1 MKNNI
6 FTFFV
11 LSIVAASCSSQ
22 KYSRTANTVDDVY
35 FVPGNEQ
42 FVFAEVHSNNNSEDN
57 NQGFSFDNSPATAN
71 PNSSNRDR
79 YSYSNNT
86 NEVQETPSGF
96 EHELFNESPRNI
108 NVYNNFNSFD
118 PFWNPAFAMNG
129 RMSRSM
135 FWNYYAY
142 NSFSPWNRPGFQ
154 ISYSPNWGWN
164 IGLNYGMPM
173 WNNPWGMNNMMWG
186 NPYGMNYMMWNNPW
200 GMNNMMWGNPFY
212 DPFCPWGGMYGNN
225 WGWGGMQ
232 VPISNGGFSSWNTN
246 KTNRLNSNFAPR
258 RSGNSANP
266 SDNQGNSRRS
276 ETIYNQGGRGGT
288 SITPGQSERRETVP
302 QGNTT
307 VGTRQEPNQNAAPA
321 GRNRYNYSNSPS
333 QPSTAPNRRDNSPTY
348 AEPSNT
354 PSYAAP
360 SSRPSSTPSYS
371 APSSRPSSTPSYS
384 APSSRPSST
393 PSYSAPSSRPSSSPS
408 SSPSRGGE
416 SGGSAP
422 RRR

>member
-35 FVPGNEQ
+35 FVPGNEA
-42 FVFAEVHSNNNSEDN
+42 FVFAEANVDDNSGDN
-57 NQGFSFDNSPATAN
+57 NQGFSFDNSPTTVN

-86 NEVQETPSGF
+86 NEVQETPSSF
-96 EHELFNESPRNI
+96 ERGLFNESTGSINI
-108 NVYNNFNSFD
+108 YNNFNSFD
-118 PFWNPAFAMNG
+118 PFWNPAFAMNR
-129 RMSRSM
+129 RMPRSM

-142 NSFSPWNRPGFQ
+142 NSFSPWYNPWNRPGFQ

-164 IGLNYGMPM
+164 IGFNYGMPM

-186 NPYGMNYMMWNNPW
+186 NPW

-212 DPFCPWGGMYGNN
+212 DPFCPWGGMYGNS

-232 VPISNGGFSSWNTN
+232 APMNNVWNTN
-246 KTNRLNSNFAPR
+246 NNNRINSNFAPR
-258 RSGNSANP
+258 RSGNSVNP
-266 SDNQGNSRRS
+266 GDNQGNSRRS

-288 SITPGQSERRETVP
+288 SITPGQSERKETVP
-302 QGNTT
+302 QGNTNA
-307 VGTRQEPNQNAAPA
+307 GTRQEPNQNATPA

-333 QPSTAPNRRDNSPTY
+333 KPSTAPIQRDNSPNY
-348 AEPSNT
+348 S
-354 PSYAAP
+354 AP
-360 SSRPSSTPSYS
+360 SSRPSSTPNYSAPSSRPSSSPSYS

-384 APSSRPSST
+384 APSSRPSTT

-408 SSPSRGGE
+408 ASPSRGGE